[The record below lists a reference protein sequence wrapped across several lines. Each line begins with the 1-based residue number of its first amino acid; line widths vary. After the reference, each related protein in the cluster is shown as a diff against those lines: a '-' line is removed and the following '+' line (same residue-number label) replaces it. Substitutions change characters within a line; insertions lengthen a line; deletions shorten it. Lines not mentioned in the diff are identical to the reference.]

1 LAVIPSIV
9 EQHAQEAAFL
19 GLLRSRAVCAPH
31 YSLRDLVKLD
41 YRLDANLDGLILAED
56 FGWTLCEQLLT
67 EEGAVGVFTGIVVAI
82 STGNQARIRQVME
95 WAASQNLSRG
105 LVAGLGWLPF
115 ARIKPH
121 IDAVLTAE
129 LPAMRRVGIAACAIH
144 GEYPGMTL
152 LKAVLE
158 TDPLLKARA
167 LRAAGELGQRD
178 LVYAAEDFLD
188 SEDEAVRFAAAWS
201 VALRR
206 GTSRAIETLT
216 AMSDAGSRF
225 SEYAAQVAMRRMD
238 AGEASRTLTG

>member
-1 LAVIPSIV
+1 M
-9 EQHAQEAAFL
+9 
-19 GLLRSRAVCAPH
+19 
-31 YSLRDLVKLD
+31 
-41 YRLDANLDGLILAED
+41 
-56 FGWTLCEQLLT
+56 
-67 EEGAVGVFTGIVVAI
+67 VFDHPGT
-82 STGNQARIRQVME
+82 
-95 WAASQNLSRG
+95 
-105 LVAGLGWLPF
+105 
-115 ARIKPH
+115 
-121 IDAVLTAE
+121 DAVLTVE